1 MPALGEQR
9 EEDHHLK
16 TVDRDITLE
25 RKTCTQR
32 NGALLAGPGSDG
44 IVVTW
49 KDNFDAFYSE
59 VAELGRYDI
68 NYQSLFHKSKIT
80 AHCPKAENRMLPPIE
95 VTILCLVLV
104 ALCSCDST

>member
-1 MPALGEQR
+1 MPALGGQR

-16 TVDRDITLE
+16 IVDRDVTLE

-32 NGALLAGPGSDG
+32 SGALLAGPGSDG

-68 NYQSLFHKSKIT
+68 NTRAPSTKVRSLLT
-80 AHCPKAENRMLPPIE
+80 VPRPKTE
-95 VTILCLVLV
+95 C
-104 ALCSCDST
+104 CHQ